1 MRKPWLWIAGLAG
14 VAIIAVAAWFAGE
27 WIATQIVTSTVR
39 QQVIEQLALPAD
51 QQVDVTV
58 QEPMIPQL
66 IKGTIDE
73 IAVAAP
79 DAQVDAFTGD
89 IAVHATGVPIRGDGD
104 IESATATV
112 SMDQKQLQGLL
123 STVDG
128 FPADSVGLAD
138 PDVTM
143 SKDVTFLGATIP
155 LAIGLTPSANNG
167 ELVLSPHYV
176 ELAGAQLSAADVER
190 RFGKA
195 ADAVI
200 RDYPVCIAAYLPA
213 GMKLSEVAVTGER
226 LVAHFDIDGAI
237 IHDKALQQKG
247 TCA

>member
-14 VAIIAVAAWFAGE
+14 VAVIAVVAWFAGE

-58 QEPMIPQL
+58 QEPVIPQL
-66 IKGTIDE
+66 VKGSIDA
-73 IAVAAP
+73 ITVSSP
-79 DAQVDAFTGD
+79 DVPIESFSGD
-89 IAVHATGVPIRGDGD
+89 VTVHATGVPIRGDGD
-104 IESATATV
+104 VQSATATV

-138 PDVTM
+138 PNVTM
-143 SKDVTFLGATIP
+143 SKDVSFLGASIP
-155 LAIGLTPSANNG
+155 LGIGLTPSAKNG
-167 ELVLSPHYV
+167 ELVLTPDYV
-176 ELAGAQLSAADVER
+176 KVGGAQLSAADVER
-190 RFGKA
+190 RFGTA
-195 ADAVI
+195 ADAVLH
-200 RDYPVCIAAYLPA
+200 DYPVCIAKYLPV
-213 GMKLSEVAVTGER
+213 GMKLAHVAVTGDQ

-237 IHDKALQQKG
+237 IHDKTLQQKG

>member
-1 MRKPWLWIAGLAG
+1 MRKPLPWILGLAG
-14 VAIIAVAAWFAGE
+14 VAVIAVAAWFAGE

-51 QQVDVTV
+51 QEVDVTV
-58 QEPMIPQL
+58 AEPVIPQL
-66 IKGTIDE
+66 LKGSIDA
-73 IAVAAP
+73 ITVSSP
-79 DAQVDAFTGD
+79 DVPIESFTGD
-89 IAVHATGVPIRGDGD
+89 VTVHATGVPIRGDGD
-104 IESATATV
+104 AESATATV

-128 FPADSVGLAD
+128 FPADTVGLAD
-138 PDVTM
+138 PNVTV

-155 LAIGLTPSANNG
+155 LGIGLTPSAKNG
-167 ELVLSPHYV
+167 ELILSPDYV
-176 ELAGAQLSAADVER
+176 KVAGAQLSAADVES

-195 ADAVI
+195 ASAVI
-200 RDYPVCIAAYLPA
+200 HDYPVCIATYIPV
-213 GMKLSEVAVTGER
+213 GMKLSQVAVTGNQ

>member
-1 MRKPWLWIAGLAG
+1 MRKPWPWIVGLAG
-14 VAIIAVAAWFAGE
+14 VAVIAVVAWFAGE

-66 IKGTIDE
+66 VKGSIDD
-73 IAVAAP
+73 IVVSAP
-79 DAQVDAFTGD
+79 DAQVDSFTGD
-89 IAVHATGVPIRGDGD
+89 IAVHATGVPVRGKGD
-104 IESATATV
+104 IGSATATV
-112 SMDQKQLQGLL
+112 TMDQKQLQGLL

-138 PDVTM
+138 PNVTM
-143 SKDVTFLGATIP
+143 AKNVTFLGATIP
-155 LAIGLTPSANNG
+155 LGIGLTPSAKNG
-167 ELVLSPHYV
+167 ELVLSPDYV
-176 ELAGAQLSAADVER
+176 KVAGAQLSAADVES
-190 RFGKA
+190 RFGSA

-200 RDYPVCIAAYLPA
+200 HDYPVCIAKYLPA
-213 GMKLSEVAVTGER
+213 GMKLSQVAVTGDQ